1 MLFKSTIIKLFVI
14 AFLFYINL
22 FAQPLTPVSIRLIWK
37 FQFQFAGYIM
47 AKEKG
52 FYKDVGLDVDI
63 READLET
70 NDFFEMKDKK
80 VDFSIGSV
88 DIFTENLNNQANFV
102 FLFALNQASPIILTA
117 IKENSDINNIK
128 DLDGKRH
135 LIYSYYDYDPTITS
149 MLISQGV
156 DQKNFKIIKATSM
169 DLKDLVNGKADLVRG
184 YSTITPYHIKKMG
197 YTPLVFH
204 PKDYGYDFYSD
215 ILFTTKEYLDKNPET
230 TKKFYE
236 ASLKGWE
243 YAFSNINETIDIIKS
258 KYDTQKLDRDILE
271 FEAKEYKK
279 LAFVPGVPFGEI
291 NPIKLEKIVNTYKL
305 LGLTDNNKNNFDD
318 FIYNP
323 SPKKSLI
330 NLTHIEQKL
339 INDNVVFKVGF
350 QTDNPPIEFINNE
363 GLYSGI
369 CKDIL
374 DYISQNTGMR
384 FVYIPLSKKDFKTE
398 LQSNRIDFFIS
409 NEKKQHF
416 MNFTI
421 EEFKN
426 EVNTIKEVSLSFKS
440 NNHTLESILE
450 KAANSLTTN
459 QKEAIL
465 RKWIPKLIEKPFDWK
480 IIWSIL
486 SILGLIIII
495 LLYKNI
501 QQKMNEKKKLEAK
514 VKKRTNELNKSL
526 DEKALLLREV
536 NHRVK
541 NNMQMIISL
550 LRLQSDRTEDS
561 KLNEVIVTIQNRIN
575 AMSKLHELLYKQDS
589 VLSLDTYE
597 YFEKLVEELK
607 ETIDSEVDINLIVKT
622 DLNIEQ
628 AIYCGLILNELVTN
642 SLKYAFVN
650 KEDKKIDII
659 LTKQDNCFNL
669 TIKDNGKGYNQQ
681 TTKNSLGLT
690 VVKRLVDRQLDGH
703 IKIDSNNGVKTTIR
717 WIEDEEYKN
726 ISS

>member
-1 MLFKSTIIKLFVI
+1 MLFKGLLLKLFFI
-14 AFLFYINL
+14 LSLFYVNL
-22 FAQPLTPVSIRLIWK
+22 SAQTLTPVSIRLIWK

-52 FYKDVGLDVDI
+52 FYEKAGLNVDI
-63 READLET
+63 REAKHEIDAFLEIK
-70 NDFFEMKDKK
+70 NKK
-80 VDFSIGSV
+80 VDFSIQSS
-88 DIFTENLNNQANFV
+88 DIFLENLNNKANFV
-102 FLFALNQASPIILTA
+102 FLFALNQSSPIMLTA
-117 IKENSDINNIK
+117 IKENGNINNIK
-128 DLDGKRH
+128 DIEGKKY
-135 LIYSYYDYDPTITS
+135 LVYDYYTYDTSITS
-149 MLISQGV
+149 MLKSQGI
-156 DQKNFKIIKATSM
+156 DEKKFEIIKASSVALE
-169 DLKDLVNGKADLVRG
+169 DLINGKADLVRG
-184 YSTITPYHIKKMG
+184 YSTITPYHLEKMG
-197 YTPLVFH
+197 YSPLVFH
-204 PKDYGYDFYSD
+204 PKEYGYDFYSD
-215 ILFTTKEYLDKNPET
+215 ILFTTKEYVQKNPET

-243 YAFSNINETIDIIKS
+243 YAFSNIDETIDIIKT

-271 FEAKEYKK
+271 VEAKEYKK
-279 LAFVPGVPFGEI
+279 LAFVPGIPFGEI
-291 NPIKLEKIVNTYKL
+291 NPVKLEKIVNAYKL
-305 LGLTDNNKNNFDD
+305 LGLTNSNKNDFNE

-339 INDNVVFKVGF
+339 IDDNIVFKVGF
-350 QTDNPPIEFINNE
+350 QKDNPPIEFISNE

-369 CKDIL
+369 SKDIL

-384 FVYIPLSKKDFKTE
+384 FVYIPLSEKYLKTE

-409 NEKKQHF
+409 NDKKQHF

-426 EVNTIKEVSLSFKS
+426 EVNIIKEVSLSFKS

-465 RKWIPKLIEKPFDWK
+465 RKWIPKLIEKPFNWK

-486 SILGLIIII
+486 SILGLIIIV

-501 QQKMNEKKKLEAK
+501 QQKKNEKKKLEAK
-514 VKKRTNELNKSL
+514 VKERTNELNKSL

-550 LRLQSDRTEDS
+550 LRLQGDRTKDS
-561 KLNEVIVTIQNRIN
+561 KLNEVIITIQNRIN

-607 ETIDSEVDINLIVKT
+607 DTIDSEVDINLIVES

-650 KEDKKIDII
+650 KENKEIDII
-659 LTKQDNCFNL
+659 LTKEDKWFNL
-669 TIKDNGKGYNQQ
+669 TIKDNGKGYNLQK
-681 TTKNSLGLT
+681 TKDSLGLT
-690 VVKRLVDRQLDGH
+690 VVKRLVDRQLDGQL
-703 IKIDSNNGVKTTIR
+703 KIESHNGVKTTIT
-717 WIEDEEYKN
+717 WIENE
-726 ISS
+726 

>member
-1 MLFKSTIIKLFVI
+1 MFFKGLLLKLFFI
-14 AFLFYINL
+14 LSLFYINL
-22 FAQPLTPVSIRLIWK
+22 SAQTLTPVSIRLIWK

-52 FYKDVGLDVDI
+52 FYEEAGLNVDI
-63 READLET
+63 REAKHEIDAFLEIK
-70 NDFFEMKDKK
+70 NKK
-80 VDFSIGSV
+80 VDFSIQSA
-88 DIFTENLNNQANFV
+88 DIFLENLNNKANFV
-102 FLFALNQASPIILTA
+102 FLFALNQSSPIMLTA
-117 IKENSDINNIK
+117 IKENGNINNIK
-128 DLDGKRH
+128 DIEGKKY
-135 LIYSYYDYDPTITS
+135 LVYDYYTYDTSITS
-149 MLISQGV
+149 MLKSQGIDEKKFEIV
-156 DQKNFKIIKATSM
+156 KASAVALEDLTS
-169 DLKDLVNGKADLVRG
+169 GKANLVRG
-184 YSTITPYHIKKMG
+184 YSTITPYHLKKMG
-197 YTPLVFH
+197 YSPLVFH
-204 PKDYGYDFYSD
+204 PKEYGYDFYSD
-215 ILFTTKEYLDKNPET
+215 ILFTTKEYVKNNPET

-243 YAFSNINETIDIIKS
+243 YAFSNIDETIDIIKT
-258 KYDTQKLDRDILE
+258 KYDTQKLERDILE

-291 NPIKLEKIVNTYKL
+291 NPVKLEKVVNAYKL
-305 LGLTDNNKNNFDD
+305 LGLTDSNKNNFNE

-330 NLTHIEQKL
+330 NLTHLEQKL
-339 INDNVVFKVGF
+339 IDDNIVFKVGF
-350 QTDNPPIEFINNE
+350 QKDNPPIEFISNE

-369 CKDIL
+369 SKDIL

-384 FVYIPLSKKDFKTE
+384 FVYIPLSEKYLKTE

-409 NEKKQHF
+409 NDKNKHF
-416 MNFTI
+416 MNFSI
-421 EEFKN
+421 EEMID
-426 EVNTIKEVSLSFKS
+426 EVNIIKEVSLSFKS

-450 KAANSLTTN
+450 KAVNSLTGN

-486 SILGLIIII
+486 SVLGLIIIM

-501 QQKMNEKKKLEAK
+501 QQKKNEKKKLEAK
-514 VKKRTNELNKSL
+514 VKERTNELNKSL
-526 DEKALLLREV
+526 DEKALLLGEV

-550 LRLQSDRTEDS
+550 LRLQGDRTKDS
-561 KLNEVIVTIQNRIN
+561 KLNEVIITIQNRIN

-607 ETIDSEVDINLIVKT
+607 DTIDSEVDINLIVES

-650 KEDKKIDII
+650 KKNKEIDII
-659 LTKQDNCFNL
+659 LTKEDKWFNL

-681 TTKNSLGLT
+681 TTKDSLGLT
-690 VVKRLVDRQLDGH
+690 IVKRLVDRQLDGQ
-703 IKIDSNNGVKTTIR
+703 IKIESHNGVKTTIT
-717 WIEDEEYKN
+717 WIENE
-726 ISS
+726 

>member
-1 MLFKSTIIKLFVI
+1 MFFKGLLLKLFFI
-14 AFLFYINL
+14 LSLFYINL
-22 FAQPLTPVSIRLIWK
+22 SAQTLTPVSIRLIWK

-52 FYKDVGLDVDI
+52 FYEEAGLNVDI
-63 READLET
+63 REAKHEIDAFLEIK
-70 NDFFEMKDKK
+70 NKK
-80 VDFSIGSV
+80 VDFSIQSA
-88 DIFTENLNNQANFV
+88 DIFLENLNNKSNFV
-102 FLFALNQASPIILTA
+102 FLFALNQSSPIMLTA
-117 IKENSDINNIK
+117 IKENGNINNIK
-128 DLDGKRH
+128 DIEGKKY
-135 LIYSYYDYDPTITS
+135 LVYDYYTYDTSITS
-149 MLISQGV
+149 MLKSQGIDEKKFEIV
-156 DQKNFKIIKATSM
+156 KASAVALEDLTS
-169 DLKDLVNGKADLVRG
+169 GKADLVRG
-184 YSTITPYHIKKMG
+184 YSTITPYHLKKMG
-197 YTPLVFH
+197 YSPLVFH
-204 PKDYGYDFYSD
+204 PKEYGYDFYSD
-215 ILFTTKEYLDKNPET
+215 ILFTTKEYVKNNPET

-243 YAFSNINETIDIIKS
+243 YAFSNIDETIDIIKT
-258 KYDTQKLDRDILE
+258 KYDTQKLERDILE

-291 NPIKLEKIVNTYKL
+291 NPVKLEKVVNAYKL
-305 LGLTDNNKNNFDD
+305 LGLTDSNKNNFNE

-330 NLTHIEQKL
+330 NLTHLEQKL
-339 INDNVVFKVGF
+339 IDDNIVFKVGF
-350 QTDNPPIEFINNE
+350 QKDNPPIEFISNE

-369 CKDIL
+369 SKDIL

-384 FVYIPLSKKDFKTE
+384 FVYIPLSEKYLKTE

-409 NEKKQHF
+409 NDKNKHF
-416 MNFTI
+416 MNFSI
-421 EEFKN
+421 EEMID
-426 EVNTIKEVSLSFKS
+426 EVNIIKEVSLSFKS

-450 KAANSLTTN
+450 KAVNSLTRN

-486 SILGLIIII
+486 SVLGLIIIM

-501 QQKMNEKKKLEAK
+501 QQKKNEKKKLEAK
-514 VKKRTNELNKSL
+514 VKERTNELNKSL

-550 LRLQSDRTEDS
+550 LRLQGDRTKDS
-561 KLNEVIVTIQNRIN
+561 KLNEVIITIQNRIN

-607 ETIDSEVDINLIVKT
+607 DTIDSEVDINLIVES

-650 KEDKKIDII
+650 KKNKEIDII
-659 LTKQDNCFNL
+659 LTKEDKWFNL

-681 TTKNSLGLT
+681 TTKDSLGLT
-690 VVKRLVDRQLDGH
+690 IVKRLVDRQLDGQ
-703 IKIDSNNGVKTTIR
+703 IKIESHNGVKTTIT
-717 WIEDEEYKN
+717 WIENE
-726 ISS
+726 